1 MIRLVKQQV
10 TWLASGAL
18 SDFFRASS
26 APTCVGFEYHDWL
39 VFHLVLSGLF
49 IAISCAGK
57 NSTTLVLDFSNSLLD
72 SNGWIFPIFYF
83 LSSTE
88 WENLHRKPF
97 LFSHERWGFLLKIFP
112 PIHSSYGG
120 AIPAWPAALAA
131 AKAWRCCSAG
141 RAMPKPGGDARGMG
155 IYWGYLHEKSRLW
168 EHVHLFDGK
177 LQEEHGTR
185 IYRWFCTHWIQCSRL
200 YTAISVTNGIT
211 SGTYD
216 YQGHQL
222 LTNSVAFDLFNCK
235 VKGSESSGA
244 QLSYLVGRLQV
255 ASTKLSPKQSI
266 ASCQRKR
273 LYHST
278 PHLITTSFW
287 SSKNWRKGTHPQMY
301 DQFFS

>member
-1 MIRLVKQQV
+1 
-10 TWLASGAL
+10 
-18 SDFFRASS
+18 
-26 APTCVGFEYHDWL
+26 
-39 VFHLVLSGLF
+39 
-49 IAISCAGK
+49 
-57 NSTTLVLDFSNSLLD
+57 LDFSNSLLD

-185 IYRWFCTHWIQCSRL
+185 IYMILHPLNSMFQVVYRYKCYKRDNLWDLWL
-200 YTAISVTNGIT
+200 
-211 SGTYD
+211 SGSSTTY
-216 YQGHQL
+216 QL
-222 LTNSVAFDLFNCK
+222 GCLWPFQLQ
-235 VKGSESSGA
+235 SERVRKLWGPALLSG
-244 QLSYLVGRLQV
+244 
-255 ASTKLSPKQSI
+255 
-266 ASCQRKR
+266 
-273 LYHST
+273 
-278 PHLITTSFW
+278 W
-287 SSKNWRKGTHPQMY
+287 
-301 DQFFS
+301 